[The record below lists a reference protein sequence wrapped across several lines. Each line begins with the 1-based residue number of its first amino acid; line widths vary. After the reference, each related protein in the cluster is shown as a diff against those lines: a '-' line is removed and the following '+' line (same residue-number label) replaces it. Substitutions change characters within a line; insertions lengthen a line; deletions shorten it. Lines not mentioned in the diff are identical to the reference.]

1 MGYGGKA
8 RNILGYLAPQE
19 LTRGTLRSQTSDNA
33 VENVLFTDEKAACIA
48 IALDKLHNPFHGYCS
63 TTNDVGAAGVEPG
76 QGEPL
81 GAGHRHQP
89 LDQRVPAGLPG
100 AGGEGLFVGVARHR
114 RRGQLLDVGEQRLG
128 EPEDGLRVEPGAG
141 HLVAVEPARGELADL
156 EERRAGVEQ
165 PLNPLARQQL
175 AARDMLCARGLA
187 AALGAGVLLTG
198 LGATPALA
206 SPAHPAGWTAEHGL
220 PGGSFLVA
228 SAEGETGASFGTE
241 FEVDESDVR
250 LTVAPVLEGDA
261 RGAETEVPFTY
272 DDELERGD
280 FDVAA
285 ARRSLG
291 ESGTGPVVYTLSVL
305 GGEVAALTYGPDA
318 DLTDADPGEPLR
330 ADDAE
335 HGNHQQRHQPSIGFH
350 RAASF
355 PSRMARSCCRVLR
368 NGPSPTAMA
377 P

>member
-1 MGYGGKA
+1 MRTA
-8 RNILGYLAPQE
+8 RP
-19 LTRGTLRSQTSDNA
+19 TR
-33 VENVLFTDEKAACIA
+33 
-48 IALDKLHNPFHGYCS
+48 
-63 TTNDVGAAGVEPG
+63 
-76 QGEPL
+76 
-81 GAGHRHQP
+81 
-89 LDQRVPAGLPG
+89 
-100 AGGEGLFVGVARHR
+100 
-114 RRGQLLDVGEQRLG
+114 
-128 EPEDGLRVEPGAG
+128 
-141 HLVAVEPARGELADL
+141 
-156 EERRAGVEQ
+156 
-165 PLNPLARQQL
+165 
-175 AARDMLCARGLA
+175 LA

-250 LTVAPVLEGDA
+250 LTVAPVLEGEA

-291 ESGTGPVVYTLSVL
+291 ESGAGPVVYTLYVL

-330 ADDAE
+330 AD
-335 HGNHQQRHQPSIGFH
+335 QRHELGFH
-350 RAASF
+350 MLPTVWDTTLLAAPGERYVFISSNTGDEAAPLTLVAGPAEGRVVEVTEEETGGPRGYVYQAPEGFAGSDTVTLRATRDGVTTTRTVTVRFGDPRVDLYDWENGWIPGFVTFPVAGLFDDASA
-355 PSRMARSCCRVLR
+355 PGQPADPDTPTSPADPETPAEPAEGEHTVPDTVETGRGPAAWPVAVAVLAAGVLAVVRRHRV
-368 NGPSPTAMA
+368 AA
-377 P
+377 